1 MTLIQESPNLPGF
14 YELTS
19 PKGKSIDVN
28 LRFGQVTVYIR
39 QNGSRRLPSGRTFP
53 NLAKAMAAYKSA
65 DVKAAL
71 YALAEA

>member
-1 MTLIQESPNLPGF
+1 MILIQENPNLAGF
-14 YELTS
+14 FELIT
-19 PKGKSIDVN
+19 PKGQSIEVN
-28 LRFGQVTVYIR
+28 TRNGQVTVYI
-39 QNGSRRLPSGRTFP
+39 QQKGSRRLPYGRTFP